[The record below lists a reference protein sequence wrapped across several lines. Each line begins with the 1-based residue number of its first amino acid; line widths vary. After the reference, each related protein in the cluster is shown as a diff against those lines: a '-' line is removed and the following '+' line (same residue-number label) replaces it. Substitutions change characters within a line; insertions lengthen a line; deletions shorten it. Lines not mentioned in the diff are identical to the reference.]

1 MTEEKRAH
9 DHHHGLLGPGV
20 KKILCNPPAVM
31 VAAAGDPEVC
41 GLFEGAGEG
50 IAEAM
55 ARAGENHEAL
65 DAIAY
70 FEKHV
75 VTVEH
80 QYIEARKALAAETTE
95 RMQGAINRFMT
106 ALGVEP
112 YGGG

>member
-1 MTEEKRAH
+1 MTEVKRAH
-9 DHHHGLLGPGV
+9 DHGLLGPGV

-41 GLFEGAGEG
+41 GLFEGAGQG

-55 ARAGENHEAL
+55 ARANGSDEVLNAV
-65 DAIAY
+65 AY
-70 FEKHV
+70 FEKAA
-75 VTVEH
+75 VTCEH
-80 QYIEARKALAAETTE
+80 NYIEARKALAAETTE
-95 RMQGAINRFMT
+95 RMQGAINQFMK

>member
-1 MTEEKRAH
+1 MTEEKQAH
-9 DHHHGLLGPGV
+9 DHGLLGPGV

-41 GLFEGAGEG
+41 GLFEGAGQG
-50 IAEAM
+50 IAEAT
-55 ARAGENHEAL
+55 ARANGDAKVL

-70 FEKHV
+70 FEKAA
-75 VTVEH
+75 VTIEH
-80 QYIEARKALAAETTE
+80 EYIEARKELASDTTE
-95 RMQGAINRFMT
+95 KMQGAINRFMK